1 MNVPECKKPYSM
13 FYLIQGSEEIANLFR
28 ARKSPEEIV
37 KAYEKDVN
45 AFKAERQSYLLYK

>member
-1 MNVPECKKPYSM
+1 M

-45 AFKAERQSYLLYK
+45 AFKAERQAYLLYK